1 MRISIHHELTVSPPP
16 GTANLVMQAMLTP
29 KDSPAQ
35 RIEEW
40 TIDMAGIDDAARFTD
55 AYGNSV
61 HLVNQARP
69 DGELRVAINGI
80 VETRDT
86 HGVLGRL
93 PDDPVPALYTRI
105 TPLTKAPVTLYG
117 KFRGG
122 KENRLDV
129 LHALMLRVSEALA
142 APAAAVAEQ
151 SQSQSQGGQTQSQG
165 GQTQSQSA
173 SDDSGTAMTADGTP
187 TTEEQAP
194 SVAGLEGPPV
204 AARLPRPPATDYAH
218 LFVGA
223 ARALGIP
230 ARYVTG
236 YLVGDGEEA
245 AAFHAWAEA
254 FDEKLGWIGFDAML
268 ELCPTDR
275 HVRMAV
281 GLDALSAAPLRCVP
295 AGDGVKDTGLTIDIL
310 D

>member
-1 MRISIHHELTVSPPP
+1 MRISIRHKLTVSPPP

-29 KDSPAQ
+29 KDSPSQ
-35 RIEEW
+35 RIENW
-40 TIDMAGIDDAARFTD
+40 ALDMAGIDSAARFAD
-55 AYGNSV
+55 AYGNQV
-61 HLVNQARP
+61 HLVNQAKP
-69 DGELRVAINGI
+69 DGTLTVTISGV
-80 VETRDT
+80 VETNDT

-93 PDDPVPALYTRI
+93 PGEPVPALYTRI
-105 TPLTKAPVTLYG
+105 TPLTKAPVSVYG

-129 LHALMLRVSEALA
+129 LHALMLRVSEALVLSPGNSA
-142 APAAAVAEQ
+142 QQKQEQ
-151 SQSQSQGGQTQSQG
+151 GSGGQSQSQGGQSQ
-165 GQTQSQSA
+165 TMA
-173 SDDSGTAMTADGTP
+173 SSNPAAMTADGTP
-187 TTEEQAP
+187 VVPEDPPPVIEE
-194 SVAGLEGPPV
+194 AGHEV

-236 YLVGDGEEA
+236 YLAGTGDEP

-254 FDEKLGWIGFDAML
+254 FDERLGWIGFDAML
-268 ELCPTDR
+268 EHCPTDR
-275 HVRMAV
+275 HVRVAV

-295 AGDGVKDTGLTIDIL
+295 AGNGVEDTALSIEIL